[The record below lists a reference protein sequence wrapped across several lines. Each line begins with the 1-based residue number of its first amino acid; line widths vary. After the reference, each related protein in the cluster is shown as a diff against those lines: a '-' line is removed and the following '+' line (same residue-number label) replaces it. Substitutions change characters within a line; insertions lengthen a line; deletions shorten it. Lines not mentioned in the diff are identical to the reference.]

1 MEYKRQQEITTMLA
15 DAMYEKVMQ
24 EGIIDEITEINPRD
38 LVDST
43 FRYFYPKM
51 LNSAMLYA
59 HNSGKYDENEL
70 KAMEAM
76 NNLVQMIDSL
86 KDLDID
92 NGDNNGI

>member
-1 MEYKRQQEITTMLA
+1 MEYKRKQEITAMLA
-15 DAMYEKVMQ
+15 DTIDEKVMQ
-24 EGIIDEITEINPRD
+24 EGIIDELMEIDSRD

-43 FRYFYPKM
+43 FRCFFPKI
-51 LNSAMLYA
+51 LNTQMIYA

>member
-38 LVDST
+38 LVDSI

>member
-1 MEYKRQQEITTMLA
+1 MEYKRKQEITAMLA
-15 DAMYEKVMQ
+15 DTIDEMVMQ
-24 EGIIDEITEINPRD
+24 EGIIDELMEIDSRD

-43 FRYFYPKM
+43 FRCFFPKI
-51 LNSAMLYA
+51 LNTQMIYA

>member
-1 MEYKRQQEITTMLA
+1 MEYKRKQEITTMLA

-24 EGIIDEITEINPRD
+24 EGIIDEITEINTRD

>member
-1 MEYKRQQEITTMLA
+1 MEYKRKQEITTMLA

-24 EGIIDEITEINPRD
+24 EGIIDELMEIDSRD

-43 FRYFYPKM
+43 FRCFFPKI
-51 LNSAMLYA
+51 LNTQMIYA

-76 NNLVQMIDSL
+76 NNLVQM
-86 KDLDID
+86 LDNLDNLGID
-92 NGDNNGI
+92 NDDDNNI

>member
-1 MEYKRQQEITTMLA
+1 MEYKRKQEITAMLA
-15 DAMYEKVMQ
+15 DTIYEKVMQ
-24 EGIIDEITEINPRD
+24 EGIIDELMEIDSRD

-43 FRYFYPKM
+43 FRCFFPKI
-51 LNSAMLYA
+51 LNTQMIYA

>member
-24 EGIIDEITEINPRD
+24 EGIIDEITKINPRD

-51 LNSAMLYA
+51 LNSAMIYA

-86 KDLDID
+86 KDLDTD
-92 NGDNNGI
+92 NGDDNDI